1 MDKVDKYF
9 KVLQI
14 LIFKLLI
21 IIILLITAVEH
32 SEDEWRRDMN
42 VELSR
47 IWEEIDQMFRLE
59 LSELTYNTWISRL
72 TPLDFN
78 GETILIHS
86 PNEFTKKMIEQRY
99 KASLEKYL
107 HFLLNK
113 NIEVILTDPSSDEKK
128 LDHSIIVNNEE
139 DNLETESDDTNQIQ
153 KTETVQNK
161 DAEVQRR
168 NRLISKYTFDTFVAG
183 SSNEFALSASLA
195 VAESP
200 GTTYNPLFIYGGA
213 GLGKTHLMNAC
224 AQKIIENHPHKKVVY
239 LSSETFTNELI
250 QSLNNRKNRE
260 FRKKY
265 REVDVLLID
274 DIQFIAGKTG
284 TQEEFFHT
292 FNDLYNANK
301 QIIVSSDRPPKEIKT
316 LEDRLISRFEWGLL
330 ADIGKP
336 DFETRVAILNKKV
349 EMEGFDVPDD
359 VLEYI
364 AMNIKHNIR
373 ELEGALLTVIAYST
387 LMKVENIDLEFAKEA
402 LKKLIDE
409 SEAKVITVDL
419 IKQVITDNYG
429 LQTGD
434 LESKNRSRQIA
445 FPRQIAMYISRQLT
459 DLSLPKIAS
468 SFNRDHSTILHGID
482 KITAMMV
489 EDEDLEIEIEAIIER
504 IKS

>member
-1 MDKVDKYF
+1 
-9 KVLQI
+9 
-14 LIFKLLI
+14 
-21 IIILLITAVEH
+21 
-32 SEDEWRRDMN
+32 MN
-42 VELSR
+42 VELSK
-47 IWEEIDQMFRLE
+47 IWEEIEQMFKLE

-78 GETILIHS
+78 GESILIHS

-107 HFLLNK
+107 HFLFNK
-113 NIEVILTDPSSDEKK
+113 DIEVILTDPSSDEKT
-128 LDHSIIVNNEE
+128 LNHDTVPRNTSSNPQTSTTSERTNIETIQPT
-139 DNLETESDDTNQIQ
+139 ETEI
-153 KTETVQNK
+153 
-161 DAEVQRR
+161 QRR

-200 GTTYNPLFIYGGA
+200 GMTYNPLFIYGGA

-224 AQKIIENHPHKKVVY
+224 AQKIIDIHPHKKVVY

-349 EMEGFDVPDD
+349 ELEGFEVPDD

-419 IKQVITDNYG
+419 IKQVITDSYG
-429 LQTGD
+429 LQSGD
-434 LESKNRSRQIA
+434 LESKNRSKQIA

-459 DLSLPKIAS
+459 DLSLLKIAN
-468 SFNRDHSTILHGID
+468 SFNRDHSTIIHGID
-482 KITAMMV
+482 KITAEIEV
-489 EDEDLEIEIEAIIER
+489 DEDLENEIDAIIER